1 MIGAAGSMLER
12 IFRRNGWQRGQV
24 RIFNTINCL
33 PPGMELRGAPY
44 EHSAIAHCAVH
55 RAPVLASPHQVI
67 VAAGAIALRNR
78 LQLEG
83 LKSIRVEDFHG
94 TVHDDPER
102 PGKFVVPT
110 FHPSFLQRGAH
121 NLIGTVSFD
130 LQLAKEVAL
139 GQWQHQPIDRILDPP
154 LEWVRAALSMLQ
166 QQVAHDPGSVMIASD
181 IETPDKEGGKAEN
194 ELTPDD
200 DSYQIKRVNFAW
212 HPDQGCTLPYIG
224 EYIPLI
230 HAIAELPCWHL
241 WWNGYGYDWARCAG
255 NQFSLPWRWQLD
267 GMVAAHVLQS
277 DVPLGLG
284 FWAPFYSRFG
294 AWKHRSESD
303 PVDYAA
309 IDGPQTF
316 RTVSGVIGDL
326 VASGQW
332 QAFHDHCHVL
342 YHDVLKPAQDV
353 GILIDQ
359 PELQRFHHDL
369 EVKQRRL
376 IHELQACIPDELRP
390 LTGETSKPPDEAT
403 LHPAARTHTLR
414 TGELLKSQP
423 DPVKKDLYALVAQRV
438 HRRVPRMIQVCKT
451 CGKAEV
457 SKTHVCK
464 DDHGKPAFVNDPAN
478 PARFI
483 PAVPNIQVEL
493 WEVSRWFWQEPFNPD
508 SAPQILAYL
517 KFRGHKPGKDKH
529 TRKDSANRDTLLRL
543 AKSTKDPL
551 YKLLLDYRAV
561 KKVDSTYAVPTM
573 RRAQADPEGRIH
585 PLVTFRPSM
594 GRLCIAAGTPI
605 EIARDLYTYPKGI
618 PIEEVQPGSWAYT
631 FDDQRRLTLRRV
643 ISVAKTGHRRVV
655 RLHWMA
661 ARVRKGR
668 DRFGWLDLTAEH
680 EVRLTDGTYKQAQHL
695 QQGDR
700 VLAMTRGLTAYGYA
714 RLWATGHKQIN
725 EHRFIVR
732 QITGQ
737 SPEHVHHQN
746 HKPLDNRPENLEGQ
760 TRHDHLVYHGQRTGP
775 AVAEGRRQRML
786 RRWKEAPEQFA
797 DRPAPNLLNLSR
809 EWLEQALAWAEG
821 HPTYIAKRY
830 KIDYAT
836 RMKYIDQYGLP
847 CHRKP
852 RRQVAYNHTVVFIEV
867 REEQTDVYDL
877 EIEDTHNF
885 IAGELCVHN
894 SYVSPNITNIV
905 QDKGGKESLAAGFRR
920 AVVAGP
926 SCRLLEVDFASAE
939 PTEVGWLIRDPNY
952 LRLAKLGSHAY
963 VTSHLLGRPAD
974 LHWSDADLGAYLK
987 AIKSDERHAALYD
1000 KCKRANNGINYGLT
1014 AYGMAETFPEVYK
1027 DQADAQKIVDLIF
1040 ALAPNLPIFHNA
1052 VQQRAY
1058 DVGYLGGV
1066 GPVMTGAT
1074 AAVYNKDRYGKALDP
1089 TPFHHPFGYQHWF
1102 WSVLAYKP
1110 ITEKQRLW
1118 REKRGR
1124 LCIEINGRWFAVD
1137 RGEDA
1142 KRVIAWGPQ
1151 SIAAGVLKRSM
1162 LALFAHPD
1170 HPSYIGDAYFGR
1182 TPLRAPIHDSL
1193 LLEVP
1198 DRQWD
1203 RVVEAVA
1210 REMQRPIQE
1219 QPLPKEW
1226 GMGEYLS
1233 IGADAK
1239 VGQNWKDAEK
1249 LKLPAFTEVATEGTY
1264 FGVEEIDEDDAAEM
1278 GIVA

>member
-1 MIGAAGSMLER
+1 MAAAAPKPALHRKPAACRSCSLFERGHGFVPPDGPDNALIAIQSEAPGPEEAAVGRPMIGAAGSMLER

-44 EHSAIAHCAVH
+44 EYSAIDHCAVH

-67 VAAGAIALRNR
+67 VAAGAVALRNR
-78 LQLEG
+78 LHLEG
-83 LKSIRVEDFHG
+83 LKSIRLEDFHG
-94 TVHDDPER
+94 TVHADPER
-102 PGKFVVPT
+102 PGKWVVPT

-139 GQWQHQPIDRILDPP
+139 GQWTHQPIDRILDPP
-154 LEWVRAALSMLQ
+154 LEWVRAAIALLQ
-166 QQVAHDPGSVMIASD
+166 QQVAADPGSVMIASD
-181 IETPDKEGGKAEN
+181 METPDKAGGRAEN

-200 DSYQIKRVNFAW
+200 TSYQILRFNFSW
-212 HPDQGCTLPYIG
+212 HPDQGCTLPYVG
-224 EYIPLI
+224 DYIPLI
-230 HAIAELPCWHL
+230 HALAELPCWHL
-241 WWNGYGYDWARCAG
+241 WWNGYGYDWARCAANG
-255 NQFSLPWRWQLD
+255 FQLPWRWQLD

-284 FWAPFYSRFG
+284 FWAPFYSRYG
-294 AWKHRSESD
+294 AWKHLSESD

-316 RTVSGVIGDL
+316 RTVSGIIGDL
-326 VASGQW
+326 VAANQW
-332 QAFHDHCHVL
+332 ATFHDHCHIL

-359 PELQRFHHDL
+359 PALAAFHRDL

-376 IHELQACIPDELRP
+376 IHEIQGCIPDDLRP
-390 LTGETSKPPDEAT
+390 LTGETSKPPEEGV
-403 LHPAARTHTLR
+403 LHPSSRTHALR
-414 TGELLKSQP
+414 TGDLLKSQP

-438 HRRVPRMIQVCKT
+438 HRRVPRLIQVCKT
-451 CGKAEV
+451 CGKVEV

-464 DDHGKPAFVNDPAN
+464 DERGKPAFVNDPAN
-478 PARFI
+478 PAKFI
-483 PAVPNIQVEL
+483 PAVPNVVAQL

-517 KFRGHKPGKDKH
+517 KARGHKPGTDKH
-529 TRKDSANRDTLLRL
+529 TRKPSANRDTLLRL
-543 AKSTKDPL
+543 SKSTKDPL
-551 YKLLLDYRAV
+551 YKCLLDYKAV
-561 KKVDSTYAVPTM
+561 KKVDSTYAIPTM
-573 RRAQADPEGRIH
+573 RRVQADPEGRLH
-585 PLVTFRPSM
+585 PIPTFRPSTQ
-594 GRLCIAAGTPI
+594 RL
-605 EIARDLYTYPKGI
+605 
-618 PIEEVQPGSWAYT
+618 
-631 FDDQRRLTLRRV
+631 
-643 ISVAKTGHRRVV
+643 
-655 RLHWMA
+655 
-661 ARVRKGR
+661 
-668 DRFGWLDLTAEH
+668 
-680 EVRLTDGTYKQAQHL
+680 
-695 QQGDR
+695 
-700 VLAMTRGLTAYGYA
+700 
-714 RLWATGHKQIN
+714 
-725 EHRFIVR
+725 
-732 QITGQ
+732 
-737 SPEHVHHQN
+737 
-746 HKPLDNRPENLEGQ
+746 
-760 TRHDHLVYHGQRTGP
+760 
-775 AVAEGRRQRML
+775 
-786 RRWKEAPEQFA
+786 
-797 DRPAPNLLNLSR
+797 
-809 EWLEQALAWAEG
+809 
-821 HPTYIAKRY
+821 
-830 KIDYAT
+830 
-836 RMKYIDQYGLP
+836 
-847 CHRKP
+847 
-852 RRQVAYNHTVVFIEV
+852 
-867 REEQTDVYDL
+867 
-877 EIEDTHNF
+877 
-885 IAGELCVHN
+885 
-894 SYVSPNITNIV
+894 SYVAPNITNVV

-926 SCRLLEVDFASAE
+926 GCRLLEVDFASAE
-939 PTEVGWLIRDPNY
+939 PTEVGWLIRDPSY
-952 LRLAKLGSHAY
+952 LRLATLGAHAY
-963 VTSHLLGRPAD
+963 VTSHLLRRPPE
-974 LHWSDADLGAYLK
+974 LSWSDADLGAYLK
-987 AIKSDERHAALYD
+987 AIKSDPAHAALYD

-1040 ALAPNLPIFHNA
+1040 DLAPNLPLWQAA

-1074 AAVYNKDRYGKALDP
+1074 VGVYAKDRSGKAIDQ

-1110 ITEKQRLW
+1110 ITEKQRIW

-1124 LCIEINGRWFAVD
+1124 LCVEINGRWFSVD
-1137 RGEDA
+1137 RGEDS

-1162 LALFAHPD
+1162 LQLFAYPD

-1198 DRQWD
+1198 NGQWD

-1210 REMQRPIQE
+1210 REMQRPIVE

-1239 VGQNWKDAEK
+1239 VGQNWKDTEK
-1249 LKLPAFTEVATEGTY
+1249 LTLPGWREVGTESSY
-1264 FGVEEIDEDDAAEM
+1264 FGVEDEDAEDAAEL
-1278 GIVA
+1278 GVVA